1 MFTLLGDPLHNK
13 GTAFTEEERA
23 RLGIEGLLPPRVES
37 IEEQAERVLEN
48 VRARADA
55 LERYELLAE
64 VQAENATL
72 FHRVLVDHL
81 QDMLPLVYTPTVG
94 EACLAWSRI
103 YSRPRG
109 LYLSARHRG
118 RMAQVLR
125 NWPQRDVGVI
135 VVTDGGRILGLG
147 DLGANGMGIPVG
159 KLALYTACAGVPP
172 AACLPVTLDVGTGNE
187 TLRND
192 PRYLGSRE
200 PRLAGAAWD
209 ALADEFVAAAHA
221 VFPDAVVQFEDFN
234 NACAFALLERWRE
247 RLCCFNDD
255 IQGTGAMALAG
266 LYAAGRITGKKLSE
280 QRMLFVG
287 AGEACLGIGG
297 AVQAAMRRE
306 GPSLDE
312 ARERCLFFD
321 SRGAV
326 LAGRSD
332 LAPQKRRFAQARAP
346 LADLA
351 AAIEAFRP
359 TALVGACAQPG
370 IFTRPLLEAM
380 ARLNERPI
388 VFALSN
394 PTAKAECSA
403 EQAYAWTGG
412 RALFAA
418 GSPFAPVRFE
428 GHLLCPGQGNNA
440 HIFPGVGQ
448 GLLVSGARR
457 ATDEMFLAAAQALA
471 AQVSAADLDAGR
483 VFPAAGRM
491 REVALEVAAAV
502 ARCAYEQD
510 LASKPR
516 PADLRAAT
524 AAAMYRPEYPSDWPA
539 APRLTSASDGRGA
552 ALTVLVADWAAR
564 NPRVRRVWTCESHVE
579 GALALALELE
589 PVADSEE
596 TATVWLAH
604 CEEWRGALA
613 RRLRRAVELEWID
626 RDEASA
632 PNQPGTGEVR
642 TLVYERLS

>member
-1 MFTLLGDPLHNK
+1 
-13 GTAFTEEERA
+13 
-23 RLGIEGLLPPRVES
+23 
-37 IEEQAERVLEN
+37 
-48 VRARADA
+48 
-55 LERYELLAE
+55 
-64 VQAENATL
+64 
-72 FHRVLVDHL
+72 
-81 QDMLPLVYTPTVG
+81 
-94 EACLAWSRI
+94 
-103 YSRPRG
+103 
-109 LYLSARHRG
+109 
-118 RMAQVLR
+118 
-125 NWPQRDVGVI
+125 
-135 VVTDGGRILGLG
+135 
-147 DLGANGMGIPVG
+147 
-159 KLALYTACAGVPP
+159 
-172 AACLPVTLDVGTGNE
+172 
-187 TLRND
+187 
-192 PRYLGSRE
+192 
-200 PRLAGAAWD
+200 
-209 ALADEFVAAAHA
+209 
-221 VFPDAVVQFEDFN
+221 
-234 NACAFALLERWRE
+234 
-247 RLCCFNDD
+247 
-255 IQGTGAMALAG
+255 MALAG
-266 LYAAGRITGKKLSE
+266 LYAAGRVTGKKLAE
-280 QRMLFVG
+280 QRILFVG

-297 AVQAAMRRE
+297 AVQAALRGE
-306 GPSLDE
+306 GLSADE

-321 SRGAV
+321 SRGAL
-326 LAGRSD
+326 LASRTD

-418 GSPFAPVRFE
+418 GSPFAPVRHE
-428 GHLLCPGQGNNA
+428 GRLLCPGQSNNA

-457 ATDEMFLAAAQALA
+457 VTDEMFLAAAQALA
-471 AQVSAADLDAGR
+471 AQVSAADLEAGR

-510 LASKPR
+510 LAGKPM
-516 PADLRAAT
+516 PADLRAAA
-524 AAAMYRPEYPSDWPA
+524 AAAMYRPEY
-539 APRLTSASDGRGA
+539 APM
-552 ALTVLVADWAAR
+552 ALTALVADWAAR
-564 NPRVRRVWTCESHVE
+564 NPRIRRVWACESHSD

-596 TATVWLAH
+596 TAAAWLAH

-613 RRLRRAVELEWID
+613 RRLRRPVELEWID
-626 RDEASA
+626 RDESSA
-632 PNQPGTGEVR
+632 PNQPGAGEVR